1 MGDTKKTA
9 DDLGLVE
16 HVHTET
22 PDEVKKYWEG
32 VDPKTVKPV
41 PMPIVV
47 VPSPAPSDKT
57 K

>member
-1 MGDTKKTA
+1 MSDTKQSA
-9 DDLGLVE
+9 EDLGLVE

-22 PDEVKKYWEG
+22 PEEVKKYWES

-47 VPSPAPSDKT
+47 APDSSDKT